1 MGWGRAELA
10 AALAVV
16 ALAVLGGAAGGAG
29 AGTGGM
35 EGLEICNMD
44 AEQLAGCLPAMRA
57 GAPRSPSEACCAALG
72 AADLPCLCRYK
83 GNVLLRTVGVDPEL
97 AAALPGKCGIASPPE
112 CSGKSPPSLH
122 SLSHILSLWSD
133 SLFDTL

>member
-1 MGWGRAELA
+1 MGWERGGVA

-16 ALAVLGGAAGGAG
+16 ALAVLGGAAAVAGAG
-29 AGTGGM
+29 AGAGGM

-44 AEQLAGCLPAMRA
+44 AEQLAECLPAMRA
-57 GAPRSPSEACCAALG
+57 GAPRAPSEACCAALG

-112 CSGKSPPSLH
+112 CSG
-122 SLSHILSLWSD
+122 
-133 SLFDTL
+133 